1 MQASVIAKAEK
12 NQQRNEKKQK
22 NQKTPDAV
30 FNTVF
35 INPDIYFKGTRQHDT
50 ERLKNE
56 RLSFLSIFLKA
67 FRVKLGNSL
76 SSLGHSV
83 PTREFPGQF
92 RTFCANNYFKGTRQH
107 DTERLKNERLSF
119 LSIFLKAFRVKLGNS
134 LSSLGHSVPTREFPG
149 QFRTFCANICLDL

>member
-83 PTREFPGQF
+83 PTREFPEQF
-92 RTFCANNYFKGTRQH
+92 RTFCANNIISREQDSMTQKG
-107 DTERLKNERLSF
+107 
-119 LSIFLKAFRVKLGNS
+119 
-134 LSSLGHSVPTREFPG
+134 
-149 QFRTFCANICLDL
+149 